1 MFYGTLHKDLSPRSH
16 GLVIRDL
23 EVLPDC
29 SGTKSMSQVGG
40 LLDVPGEDGGG
51 EAVVALVGSDGHLLQ
66 SFVLLDGQDGSENLL
81 AADLHVVGNV

>member
-66 SFVLLDGQDGSENLL
+66 SFHFWFYHLICAS
-81 AADLHVVGNV
+81 AAASKF